1 VRQQAQRGQV
11 TQYQYDALNELVK
24 TIDPLAGQTNLTY
37 DGNGNLSVGLH
48 RPQEPSGTVLSCPV

>member
-1 VRQQAQRGQV
+1 V